1 MEQFAHNFFN
11 IPIML
16 QYLPEML
23 KGLVVTLE
31 LAALVVL
38 TGLSTGLLLA
48 LGRSFQFKP
57 ANFLIVVLVDIC
69 RALPPLVLIILVYF
83 ALPFVGVQM
92 SGFAAAWL
100 VLSLVLASF
109 SEEIFWAGITS
120 VQRGQWEASRSTG
133 LSFVQTLGYVVLPQA
148 FKLTIPPL
156 TNRTIAVTKNTALA
170 SVVAVDELL
179 TQAGTAQA
187 YSANTSPLTVA
198 AIGYLLIFFPLVV
211 LSRWVE
217 SRYGWKR

>member
-11 IPIML
+11 VPIML

-23 KGLVVTLE
+23 KGLLVTLE
-31 LAALVVL
+31 LAALVVV

-57 ANFLIVVLVDIC
+57 ANFLIVVVVDIC

-100 VLSLVLASF
+100 VLSMVLASF

-120 VQRGQWEASRSTG
+120 VQKGQWEASRSTG

>member
-11 IPIML
+11 VPIML

-23 KGLVVTLE
+23 KGLLVTLE
-31 LAALVVL
+31 LAALVVV

-57 ANFLIVVLVDIC
+57 ANFLIVVVVDIC

-100 VLSLVLASF
+100 VLSMVLASF

-120 VQRGQWEASRSTG
+120 SCRRPSS
-133 LSFVQTLGYVVLPQA
+133 
-148 FKLTIPPL
+148 
-156 TNRTIAVTKNTALA
+156 
-170 SVVAVDELL
+170 
-179 TQAGTAQA
+179 
-187 YSANTSPLTVA
+187 
-198 AIGYLLIFFPLVV
+198 
-211 LSRWVE
+211 
-217 SRYGWKR
+217 

>member
-11 IPIML
+11 VPIML

-31 LAALVVL
+31 LAALVVV

>member
-11 IPIML
+11 VPIML

-23 KGLVVTLE
+23 EGLVVTLE
-31 LAALVVL
+31 LAALVVV

-109 SEEIFWAGITS
+109 SEEVFWAGITS

>member
-11 IPIML
+11 VPIML

-23 KGLVVTLE
+23 EGLVVTLE
-31 LAALVVL
+31 LAALVVV

-92 SGFAAAWL
+92 SGFAAWL

-109 SEEIFWAGITS
+109 SEEVFWAGITS

>member
-11 IPIML
+11 VPIML

-31 LAALVVL
+31 LAALVVV

-57 ANFLIVVLVDIC
+57 ANFLIVVVVDIC

-83 ALPFVGVQM
+83 ALPFVGIQM

-100 VLSLVLASF
+100 VLSMVLASF

-120 VQRGQWEASRSTG
+120 VQKGQWEASRSTG
-133 LSFVQTLGYVVLPQA
+133 LSFAQTLGYVVLPQA

>member
-11 IPIML
+11 VPIML

>member
-11 IPIML
+11 VPIML

-23 KGLVVTLE
+23 KGLLVTLE
-31 LAALVVL
+31 LAALVVV

-120 VQRGQWEASRSTG
+120 VQKGQWEASRSTG

>member
-11 IPIML
+11 VPIML

-31 LAALVVL
+31 LAALVVV
-38 TGLSTGLLLA
+38 TGLSVGLLLA
-48 LGRSFQFKP
+48 VTRAFQFTP
-57 ANFLIVVLVDIC
+57 ANFLIVVFIDIC
-69 RALPPLVLIILVYF
+69 RALPPLVLLIIVYF
-83 ALPFVGVQM
+83 ALPFVGVQR
-92 SGFAAAWL
+92 SGFVAAWL
-100 VLSLVLASF
+100 VLSMVLASF
-109 SEEIFWAGITS
+109 AEEIFWAGITS
-120 VQRGQWEASRSTG
+120 VQKGQWEASRSTG

-187 YSANTSPLTVA
+187 YAANTSPLTVA

-211 LSRWVE
+211 FSRWVE

>member
-11 IPIML
+11 VPIML

-31 LAALVVL
+31 LAALVVV

-57 ANFLIVVLVDIC
+57 ANFLIVVVVDIC

-100 VLSLVLASF
+100 VLSMVLASF

-120 VQRGQWEASRSTG
+120 VQKGQWEASRSTG